1 MAYFQNPPLAK
12 VVKFHQRLKLHLI
25 VLFAITFLGI
35 YGRLVCPFIDS
46 LTTIQLATSLSIVTF
61 FHLLLRELL
70 FFIPTLPQIS
80 FTRFGFYISVLSWI
94 IAGIIAMFVHAV
106 IYPDF
111 PWASHI
117 KLLTGYWALGAGM
130 LSQLEYALF
139 ERNFRFHAYQQTS
152 QPQYRSDSLSK
163 RLLESFTVFTIVPAI
178 AMLLLV
184 MRYIYEK
191 VITPGV
197 AVEILFLSTF
207 LVTVALIVAWYWG
220 QTLKE
225 DTENIL
231 RGLDDIGE
239 GNFDVTLRIGRSDEL
254 GQVAH
259 YINNMTKGLGLRE
272 RIKEAFGRFVSP
284 EVAERFIREH
294 IQNEK
299 AFKMG
304 GEKCE
309 VTVLMCDL
317 RNFTPLSETMPP
329 EQLTEYLNTYF
340 SEMVQAIRSHHGIVD
355 KFIGDAIMA
364 VFGIADQEEDS
375 PISAVKAAIAMKQG
389 LETFNASC
397 AQSKLP
403 VLQHGIGIHV
413 GEVVAGYI
421 GSLDRLEFTV
431 IGRTVNIAARIE
443 AQTKSPNP
451 PILFSQ
457 EVVQRIQTIFP
468 VVSIGKIKLK
478 GVEQPLELF
487 SIEKSV

>member
-12 VVKFHQRLKLHLI
+12 VVKFRQRLKLHFT
-25 VLFAITFLGI
+25 VLLAVLFLGI
-35 YGRLVCPFIDS
+35 YGRLVCPFIDT
-46 LTTIQLATSLSIVTF
+46 LTATQLATGLGIITI

-70 FFIPTLPQIS
+70 FFLPTLPQIS
-80 FTRFGFYISVLSWI
+80 LTRFVFYMSILSWV
-94 IAGIIAMFVHAV
+94 IAGIFAMFVHAV
-106 IYPDF
+106 MYPNF

-130 LSQLEYALF
+130 LAQLEYAIM
-139 ERNFRFHAYQQTS
+139 ERKFRFHTYQQTHKA
-152 QPQYRSDSLSK
+152 QYRSDSLSK
-163 RLLESFTVFTIVPAI
+163 RLLESFTIFTIVPAL
-178 AMLLLV
+178 AMVLLV
-184 MRYIYEK
+184 LRYIYEK
-191 VITPGV
+191 LIMPGV
-197 AVEILFLSTF
+197 AIEILFLSSF

-225 DTENIL
+225 DTEHIL
-231 RGLDDIGE
+231 HGLDNIGE
-239 GNFDVTLRIGRSDEL
+239 GHFDVTLKIGRSDEL
-254 GQVAH
+254 GKVAH
-259 YINNMTKGLGLRE
+259 YINSMAKGLSVRE

-284 EVAERFIREH
+284 EIAERFIREH
-294 IQNEK
+294 IQDEK

-317 RNFTPLSETMPP
+317 RDFTPLSENMPP

-340 SEMVQAIRSHHGIVD
+340 SEMVQAIRTHHGMVD

-375 PISAVKAAIAMKQG
+375 ALSAIKAAVAMRQG
-389 LETFNASC
+389 LEKFNLAC
-397 AQSKLP
+397 EQSQQPL
-403 VLQHGIGIHV
+403 LRNGIGIHT

-457 EVVQRIQTIFP
+457 EVAQRIQTTFS
-468 VVSIGKIKLK
+468 VFSVGETKLK
-478 GVEQPLELF
+478 GVEKPLELF
-487 SIEKSV
+487 SVELKS